1 MRKTVLG
8 CTPTLPVPTLL
19 MLTLLTLVPAQA
31 LSGKGSFVFGRVVK
45 SASLRPAPCPGKL
58 GNQHTRCA
66 LSGES
71 RATVQNRLSHYKDW
85 KRTDPWKA
93 GSTGFTSDGK
103 DQYVV
108 TVMNKIGS
116 KHGTLII
123 FSEL

>member
-1 MRKTVLG
+1 MSKTVLG
-8 CTPTLPVPTLL
+8 GPPTVPGLTLL
-19 MLTLLTLVPAQA
+19 TLTLLTLVPVQA
-31 LSGKGSFVFGRVVK
+31 LSGKGAFVLGRVIK
-45 SASLRPAPCPGKL
+45 SANLRPAPYPGKL

-71 RATVQNRLSHYKDW
+71 KATVQNRLSHYKGW

-93 GSTGFTSDGK
+93 GSTGFTSDGI